1 MYFILANALG
11 DLQPSRVRA
20 DVSVTLNLKK
30 DVQEEW
36 ENLRKH
42 DVCFL
47 LTVKPILP
55 IGKKTFL
62 LKRESAGML
71 LEPHGSKLICTNL
84 IIKI

>member
-1 MYFILANALG
+1 MDYSIFKFVYIKILKTILG

-20 DVSVTLNLKK
+20 DVIVTLNVKK

-55 IGKKTFL
+55 IGKIDI
-62 LKRESAGML
+62 S
-71 LEPHGSKLICTNL
+71 I
-84 IIKI
+84 

>member
-1 MYFILANALG
+1 MNKIKYLILYNNIICTILFSNILLG

-20 DVSVTLNLKK
+20 DVSVTLNVKK
-30 DVQEEW
+30 DIQEEW

-55 IGKKTFL
+55 IGKKYIL
-62 LKRESAGML
+62 ALQS
-71 LEPHGSKLICTNL
+71 
-84 IIKI
+84 

>member
-1 MYFILANALG
+1 MILG

-20 DVSVTLNLKK
+20 DVIVTLNVKK

-55 IGKKTFL
+55 IGKIVI
-62 LKRESAGML
+62 S
-71 LEPHGSKLICTNL
+71 I
-84 IIKI
+84 

>member
-1 MYFILANALG
+1 MLKIFLFLFLG

-47 LTVKPILP
+47 LTVQPILP
-55 IGKKTFL
+55 IGKKYIDF
-62 LKRESAGML
+62 
-71 LEPHGSKLICTNL
+71 
-84 IIKI
+84 

>member
-1 MYFILANALG
+1 MYFILNVLG

-47 LTVKPILP
+47 LTVRPILP

-62 LKRESAGML
+62 LKHESAGTL
-71 LEPHGSKLICTNL
+71 LQPCAPS
-84 IIKI
+84 

>member
-1 MYFILANALG
+1 MIAILILIFLFNVLLG

-20 DVSVTLNLKK
+20 DVSVTLNVKK

-55 IGKKTFL
+55 IGMKNYNYLMHLYLYIFF
-62 LKRESAGML
+62 
-71 LEPHGSKLICTNL
+71 I
-84 IIKI
+84 

>member
-1 MYFILANALG
+1 M
-11 DLQPSRVRA
+11 
-20 DVSVTLNLKK
+20 VTLNVKK

-55 IGKKTFL
+55 IGKVSHKYINELDVFNIL
-62 LKRESAGML
+62 F
-71 LEPHGSKLICTNL
+71 
-84 IIKI
+84 IIVYFRF

>member
-1 MYFILANALG
+1 MLNYFKG

-20 DVSVTLNLKK
+20 DVSVTLNVKK

-47 LTVKPILP
+47 LTIKPILS
-55 IGKKTFL
+55 IGKISIF
-62 LKRESAGML
+62 
-71 LEPHGSKLICTNL
+71 IF
-84 IIKI
+84 

>member
-1 MYFILANALG
+1 LFNLHKYFFYLG

-47 LTVKPILP
+47 LTVQPILP
-55 IGKKTFL
+55 IGKKCIDL
-62 LKRESAGML
+62 
-71 LEPHGSKLICTNL
+71 
-84 IIKI
+84 